1 MNQLELSDRNLNN
14 PIEPE
19 KAVTITLDPGA
30 ELPARLD
37 ELERMLRKCF
47 NQNQYQIILNMEKIK
62 LPPARFIVILIEATS
77 QARRMGGDVRLINL
91 SPSVRNNLVTFSP
104 RTYLSIAPSEAEAW
118 SDFGETFDATAELD
132 NCDKKLS
139 ASATSGAKT
148 ALDGEPPP
156 TAMAA
161 GKSIDPGL
169 LALARDRIRVN
180 SKVENLYQI
189 CDFVLD
195 HAQSAGFDIRERGKI
210 KVTVYEACLN
220 VIEHAYFSNPDNLI
234 QVAVGYDDKRLVI
247 VIQDWGASFQFDPT
261 RPYDVEKAVQDRRT
275 GGFGLH
281 IIRRSVDEIHYL
293 SDAQQGN
300 RLILVKKINN
310 QWKG

>member
-1 MNQLELSDRNLNN
+1 M
-14 PIEPE
+14 
-19 KAVTITLDPGA
+19 TITLDRGA

-37 ELERMLRKCF
+37 ELEKMLRKCF
-47 NQNQYQIILNMEKIK
+47 NQNQYQLILNMEHIK

-77 QARRMGGDVRLINL
+77 QARRMGGDLKLINL

-104 RTYLSIAPSEAEAW
+104 RTYLSITSTEAEAR
-118 SDFGETFDATAELD
+118 SEFGETFDPMVELD
-132 NCDKKLS
+132 NGGTS
-139 ASATSGAKT
+139 STAAATSVTNPQASS
-148 ALDGEPPP
+148 DPPSGI
-156 TAMAA
+156 MAS
-161 GKSIDPGL
+161 GKSLDPSL
-169 LALARDRIRVN
+169 LALANDRIRIN

-195 HAQSAGFDIRERGKI
+195 RAQRAGFDIRERGKI

-234 QVAVGYDDKRLVI
+234 HVAVGYDDERLVI
-247 VIQDWGASFQFDPT
+247 IIQDWGASFQFDPT

>member
-14 PIEPE
+14 PTDPE
-19 KAVTITLDPGA
+19 KAVTITLDAGA
-30 ELPARLD
+30 ELPARLE
-37 ELERMLRKCF
+37 ELERLLRKCF

-62 LPPARFIVILIEATS
+62 LPPARFIVILIQATS

-91 SPSVRNNLVTFSP
+91 SPSARNNLVTFSP
-104 RTYLSIAPSEAEAW
+104 RTYLSIAPSEVEAW
-118 SDFGETFDATAELD
+118 SDFGETFDGTPELD
-132 NCDKKLS
+132 NCDKKLTTAAPS
-139 ASATSGAKT
+139 NAKP
-148 ALDGEPPP
+148 ALAGEPPQS
-156 TAMAA
+156 AMAG
-161 GKSIDPGL
+161 GKGIDPGL
-169 LALARDRIRVN
+169 LLLAKDRIRVN

-234 QVAVGYDDKRLVI
+234 QVAVGYDEQRLVI
-247 VIQDWGASFQFDPT
+247 VIQDWGVSFQFDPT

-300 RLILVKKINN
+300 RLILVKKVNN
-310 QWKG
+310 QWRG